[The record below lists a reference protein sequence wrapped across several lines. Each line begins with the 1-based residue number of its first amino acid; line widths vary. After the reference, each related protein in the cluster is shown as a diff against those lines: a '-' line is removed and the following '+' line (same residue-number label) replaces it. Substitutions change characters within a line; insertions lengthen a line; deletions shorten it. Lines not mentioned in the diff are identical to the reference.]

1 MTLRACARAWALCA
15 ALGLLAGCA
24 DTPSAGGDASG
35 PLYKRSSGNSS
46 NSGSSGPQ
54 GNAVTDVGGGSS
66 GVTVYGEIDVGV
78 GRRR

>member
-1 MTLRACARAWALCA
+1 MMARACAPTSARAWALCT
-15 ALGLLAGCA
+15 ALGMGLLAGCA
-24 DTPSAGGDASG
+24 GTPWAGGDAPG
-35 PLYKRSSGNSS
+35 PLYKR
-46 NSGSSGPQ
+46 SSGPQ

>member
-1 MTLRACARAWALCA
+1 MTPLACARALALCA

-24 DTPSAGGDASG
+24 GTAPAGGDASG
-35 PLYKRSSGNSS
+35 PLYKRSSVST
-46 NSGSSGPQ
+46 GPQ

>member
-1 MTLRACARAWALCA
+1 MTAQACARVWALCA

-24 DTPSAGGDASG
+24 GTPAAGGDAPG
-35 PLYKRSSGNSS
+35 PLYKRSAGS
-46 NSGSSGPQ
+46 SSGPQ
-54 GNAVTDVGGGSS
+54 GNAVTDMGGGSS

>member
-1 MTLRACARAWALCA
+1 MTPLACARAWALCA

-24 DTPSAGGDASG
+24 GTPSAGGDASG
-35 PLYKRSSGNSS
+35 PLYKRSSGA
-46 NSGSSGPQ
+46 Q

-66 GVTVYGEIDVGV
+66 GITVYGEIDLGA

>member
-1 MTLRACARAWALCA
+1 MMPLACARAWALCA

-24 DTPSAGGDASG
+24 GTAPAGGDASG
-35 PLYKRSSGNSS
+35 PLYKRSSGSS
-46 NSGSSGPQ
+46 GSNGSSGPQ

-66 GVTVYGEIDVGV
+66 GVTVYGEIDLGV

>member
-1 MTLRACARAWALCA
+1 MTPLACARAWALCA

-24 DTPSAGGDASG
+24 GTPPAGGDASG
-35 PLYKRSSGNSS
+35 PLYKRSRGSSGN
-46 NSGSSGPQ
+46 SGPQ

-66 GVTVYGEIDVGV
+66 GVTVYGEIDLGV

>member
-1 MTLRACARAWALCA
+1 MTAQACARAWLLCA

-24 DTPSAGGDASG
+24 GTPSAGGDASG
-35 PLYKRSSGNSS
+35 PLYKRSSGS
-46 NSGSSGPQ
+46 NSSSGPQ

>member
-1 MTLRACARAWALCA
+1 MTPLACARAWALCA

-24 DTPSAGGDASG
+24 GTPSAGGDASG
-35 PLYKRSSGNSS
+35 PLYKHSSGL
-46 NSGSSGPQ
+46 Q

-66 GVTVYGEIDVGV
+66 GVTVYGEIDLGV